1 MTLQRYK
8 SKRSLG
14 NTPEPGGGT
23 PGSEALHFV
32 IQKHDASHLHYDF
45 RLEMAGVL
53 KSWAVP
59 KGPSTDPS
67 VRRLA
72 MMVED
77 HPYDYK
83 DFEGIIPEGNYGAG
97 TVMVWDE
104 GTYESI
110 DGTGGKKAMES
121 SLLKQLKEGSLKFAL
136 HGSKLQGEYALVRTK
151 GMGDNA
157 WLLIKHKDRYAKT
170 SDVTNK
176 DTSVKSGRTLAGIR
190 RATPHGSAQ
199 KKAEAPVPKRAR
211 KTAGKPA
218 SKKGTAGSS
227 KKSRVK
233 PGAKSAA
240 GKSRNASSTE
250 EDRDGPDVVLS
261 SLVSKAPKKKHP
273 ARMEPMLATLV
284 DKPFEEPGWIF
295 EIKWDGYRAVSFLG
309 NNKVRITS
317 RNQKSFDEKFYPVHE
332 ALGRWNIPAVVD
344 GEIVVV
350 NERGVSDFGALQNW
364 RSEADGVLRYY
375 LFDILWYGGRDL
387 TFLPLTERRA
397 VLQAVMP
404 AEESMIQFSENFDV
418 SAGEFLE
425 AARKLGLEGIMAKR
439 KDSIYHSGER
449 SREWLKIKAAR
460 RQEVVIGGYTR
471 NAGTAKPFSSLL
483 VGVFDKGDLVYSGK
497 IGTGFNQ
504 QMQTEMLK
512 QFRPLVVKSS
522 PFTISPDLDKPS
534 RFRPDPPHASAVW
547 LKPELVCEV
556 SYTERTRDGVMRHP
570 SFKGMREDKDARDVV
585 LEKEKKATE
594 MISKEKKQPPSRGTA
609 RVKESPASGK
619 KKIVTHP
626 PGKAARG
633 TLLNPSEETQVR
645 KVDGHEM
652 TFTHLSKVY
661 WPGEK
666 LTKRDMLN
674 YYYQVAPVM
683 LPYLEGR
690 PQSLN
695 RFPNGIKGKH
705 FYQKDVTGKVPP
717 WIRTFLYHA
726 EDDPEDK
733 HFLVADA
740 TASLLY
746 MASLG
751 CIEINPWSSTVKKPD
766 SPTWCII
773 DLDPGSKTTFDQVI
787 EAANITREVLESLKV
802 PSYPKTSGATG
813 MHIYIP
819 LGGKYT
825 FEQSREFA
833 RVVVTLVHERA
844 GSFTSL
850 ERSVSARRGKMYLDF
865 LQNRQQA
872 TVAAPYSLRPR
883 PGATV
888 SMPLAWEEV
897 TAGLKPGDFTIF
909 NAVDRVRSTGDL
921 FKPVLGKGISLSS
934 VLREAEKRSR

>member
-14 NTPEPGGGT
+14 DTPEPGGGT
-23 PGSEALHFV
+23 PHGEALHFV

-104 GTYESI
+104 GTYEPI
-110 DGTGGKKAMES
+110 DGTEGRKAMER
-121 SLLKQLKEGSLKFAL
+121 SLLKQLKEGSLKFTL
-136 HGSKLQGEYALVRTK
+136 QGSKLKGEYALVRTR

-157 WLLIKHKDRYAKT
+157 WLLIKHKDRYART

-190 RATPHGSAQ
+190 RASPNGAAQ
-199 KKAEAPVPKRAR
+199 KKAETPAKKRA
-211 KTAGKPA
+211 GKVASKAA
-218 SKKGTAGSS
+218 SKKRTAGFS
-227 KKSRVK
+227 KKSRAK
-233 PGAKSAA
+233 PQAKAVAGTSRSA
-240 GKSRNASSTE
+240 GSPDD
-250 EDRDGPDVVLS
+250 DRDGPEVALS
-261 SLVSKAPKKKHP
+261 ALVGKAPKKKRP
-273 ARMEPMLATLV
+273 VQVEPMLATLV
-284 DKPFEEPGWIF
+284 DEPFEEPGWLF

-309 NNKVRITS
+309 KGKAHITS

-350 NERGVSDFGALQNW
+350 NEQGVSDFGALQNW
-364 RSEADGVLRYY
+364 RSEADGVIRYY
-375 LFDILWYGGRDL
+375 LFDILWYDGRDL
-387 TFLPLTERRA
+387 TSLPLTERRS
-397 VLQAVMP
+397 VLEAVMP
-404 AEESMIQFSENFDV
+404 AGEPLIQFSESYDV
-418 SAGEFLE
+418 SAVEFLE

-439 KDSIYHSGER
+439 KDSLYHAGER
-449 SREWLKIKAAR
+449 SRDWLKIKASR

-483 VGVFDKGDLVYSGK
+483 VGVFDKADFVYAGK
-497 IGTGFNQ
+497 IGTGFNHE
-504 QMQTEMLK
+504 MQKEMLR

-522 PFTISPDLDKPS
+522 PFAVSPDVNKPS

-570 SFKGMREDKDARDVV
+570 SFKGMREDKDAREVV

-594 MISKEKKQPPSRGTA
+594 VIRKEKKQPSSPGVA
-609 RVKESPASGK
+609 RAKSPAPRK
-619 KKIVTHP
+619 KKVVPRP

-645 KVDGHEM
+645 EVDGHQM
-652 TFTHLSKVY
+652 TFTHLSKVF

-666 LTKRDMLN
+666 LTKRDMIN

-705 FYQKDVTGKVPP
+705 FYQKDVTGKVPA

-733 HFLVADA
+733 HFLVAEA

-766 SPTWCII
+766 KPTWCII

-787 EAANITREVLESLKV
+787 EAAHITREVLESLKV

-833 RVVVTLVHERA
+833 RVVVTLVHDRA
-844 GSFTSL
+844 GNFTSL

-909 NAVDRVRSTGDL
+909 NAIDRLRSAGDL
-921 FKPVLGKGISLSS
+921 FKPVLGKGISLSG
-934 VLREAEKRSR
+934 VLREAEKSSG